1 MNKQSVAQMVA
12 ESTRFTTKKQQP
24 NMFRMDPNGTLD
36 IPGLWRPM
44 QEVFGVLGSLFF
56 GVSTVSQQKP
66 QEKGTSFGLLDEV

>member
-1 MNKQSVAQMVA
+1 MVA
-12 ESTRFTTKKQQP
+12 ESTRFTTQKQQP

-56 GVSTVSQQKP
+56 FGVSTVSQQKP